1 MSSNNLRFSKARN
14 FQQTMKT
21 AIQIFTNEVF
31 GEIRTCQVNNQIMFV
46 AKDVATALGYTN
58 TQKAIRDH
66 VDDEDKLTERF
77 VLSGQVRSV
86 IIINESGLYSLVLS
100 SKLPQAKDF
109 KRWVTSEVLPQ
120 IRKTGGYIP
129 TRDAEGRELSG
140 REILERA
147 DAIVGRTLQLLN
159 EPAEDTLTATQVA
172 KTFNMNTLDFNAVLR
187 DMGIQYRRHGRWN
200 LSDDLQ
206 GRGYT
211 AERTH
216 VSYSLK
222 GEKKVKVYMTWTMD
236 GLRYLN
242 AKLGYPNF

>member
-1 MSSNNLRFSKARN
+1 
-14 FQQTMKT
+14 MKT

-46 AKDVATALGYTN
+46 GKDVATALGYTN

-242 AKLGYPNF
+242 SKLGYPNF